1 MPEQQLVI
9 LEAILSDCEVIM
21 EAVQLAVQW
30 GEPNIIRN
38 QARARAALTPP
49 NPPSLPSPGSSSIC
63 PAQVPFPFLSK
74 TLNLPWAATFGTN

>member
-1 MPEQQLVI
+1 MI

-38 QARARAALTPP
+38 QARARRLAAL
-49 NPPSLPSPGSSSIC
+49 PPSLPSPGPSSIC